1 VGTTTSI
8 SRHSARPTAGHLCY
22 TGRMAQRLHRNLE
35 CWTNGKFTNIDEC
48 LPKTR
53 GAFRLRCDYQ
63 AVTIRW
69 TIAPPASCHPEARSL
84 LRRIYATSRPKS
96 AVPQIS
102 TAHPP
107 NFVTSDLALHSSN
120 VRSSP
125 TATLSQSGFA
135 KIDPKKGSGIPPKNV
150 PPGQPVRPGWPGQL
164 F

>member
-1 VGTTTSI
+1 MKQFVPGGCPSFGFLLNKQAIGCPTFRGFRKVGTTNLNLTLI
-8 SRHSARPTAGHLCY
+8 RHSPTAGHLCY
-22 TGRMAQRLHRNLE
+22 TGRMAQRLHGNLE
-35 CWTNGKFTNIDEC
+35 SWTNGKFTNIDEC
-48 LPKTR
+48 LPKNR

-63 AVTIRW
+63 AVTVRW

-125 TATLSQSGFA
+125 RRMG
-135 KIDPKKGSGIPPKNV
+135 
-150 PPGQPVRPGWPGQL
+150 
-164 F
+164 